1 MELYAYNITITPTS
15 PADFFQLAAEP
26 SLDDLDPSIL
36 TSPVTDTDDLTSQRQ
51 RKNTWVIWTSQPA
64 RTKKAPSSILLQRL

>member
-1 MELYAYNITITPTS
+1 MAQLIRSAKYGSDWTSMELYAYNITITPTS

-36 TSPVTDTDDLTSQRQ
+36 TSPVTDTDDLTSQR
-51 RKNTWVIWTSQPA
+51 
-64 RTKKAPSSILLQRL
+64 